1 MTLLR
6 VYSRV
11 DEKNKL
17 VLPRGIR
24 KALDIKPS
32 DKLELTLLGMNKAK
46 KLLVT
51 KVKRRQGR

>member
-11 DEKNKL
+11 DEKNNL

-24 KALDIKPS
+24 KVLDIKPS